1 MSIARTYLTNDIAFS
16 WAINPLVISFPF
28 LPESDAKQSRVSTM
42 TNRAELFLAAA
53 RRLTVAILE
62 HPLSLPPPLSAFG
75 LKILS
80 ISLATDGWRN
90 RSCGEFATATATAT
104 VATEYRN
111 NREVRAIFSEAFARE
126 RNDSACDLARFAHP
140 EPRGYYPAIGATK
153 IYVVSIDEEASLF
166 FLSLSLSF
174 SLPLP
179 PSLPHG
185 STVPVLSLSFCTR
198 SCQLYLAGHRVIS
211 H

>member
-16 WAINPLVISFPF
+16 WAINPLVIPFPF

-53 RRLTVAILE
+53 RRLTVCHSRAFLF
-62 HPLSLPPPLSAFG
+62 LSLYLFLHSAS
-75 LKILS
+75 KS
-80 ISLATDGWRN
+80 SRYHSRRTDGGIAAAENSRRRRRRWQRN
-90 RSCGEFATATATAT
+90 TEIIAKSVLYLAKRSRASGTIP
-104 VATEYRN
+104 
-111 NREVRAIFSEAFARE
+111 RAISRVSLVPSE
-126 RNDSACDLARFAHP
+126 
-140 EPRGYYPAIGATK
+140 RGYYPAIGATK

-166 FLSLSLSF
+166 FLS
-174 SLPLP
+174 LP